1 MVKLKNL
8 RTRFLLPALLLCGFG
23 TPAFPEGAEGPGGLE
38 WPEMTMEAKPWTRW
52 WIQGSAVTKEDIT
65 ATLEAYQAA
74 GLGGVEV
81 TPIYGVRGIE
91 DQFIEYLSPRWVEML
106 EHILKEA
113 ERLGMGV
120 DLANASGW
128 PFGGP
133 WVDEDTAC
141 KSVRSKTYRL
151 KGGENLSEK
160 VEYIQQPMVYT
171 QSGLKVDMKD
181 VKYPVTA
188 NEDLQETDF
197 AQIWYERSLPLVAVT
212 ANRYAAS
219 GKEIVEV
226 VDLTGKVEDGIL
238 HWTAPEGDWLVCAIF
253 QGWHG
258 KMVERASPGGEG
270 NVIDHFSEQA
280 VKKYLE
286 RFDEAFKGHDI
297 SYLRYYFND
306 SYEVDDAAGT
316 ADWTPGM
323 FREFRRICGYDLKE
337 HLPALL
343 GMAGEEENSRVQ
355 HDYRAVVSELMLER
369 FTKVWQR
376 WAARQGKGIRN
387 QAHGSP
393 ANALDMYAASDVPEM
408 EGSTISDIKAAS
420 SAAHL
425 TGKRLTSAESCTL
438 LNEHFQSTLADV
450 KAANDRFLLGGVNH
464 IFYHGTD
471 YSPMD
476 APWPGR
482 LFYAAVHFTP
492 ANSFWDDFGALNRY
506 VARAQ
511 SFLQAGKPCNDIL
524 LYYGIS
530 DLWSAPAE
538 KTFHYFHSF
547 DTASMGECGRFLLS
561 NGYSWDA
568 ASDKL
573 LQEVAVKDGKL
584 LAGGNHYKVVM
595 VPELEYMP
603 VNTFAKLLD
612 LSKAGATVLFY
623 GGLPADVPG
632 LAHLERDRKR
642 MQHLKEELS
651 FAGEGNV
658 RACRYG
664 KGRIVIMDA
673 LQDGLAQTDVK
684 PESMYAQGL
693 QCIRRLKEDGGSC
706 YFILNPSGRG
716 FSGWVSLNAGF
727 RSCALFNPMT
737 GRSGYA
743 KVRAQDGQPEF
754 WLELK
759 PHESMVVEAFPD
771 ARGGRLYPYYKA
783 IGAGLELADWEVS
796 FVKGGPTL
804 PATKQVHELVS
815 WTEYGEEYARF
826 SGTAEYET
834 KLPVLSKGADAW
846 RLCFEEV
853 HESAAVYL
861 NDEYL
866 GTLLEAPYEMD
877 IPAELLKGDDVLKVK
892 VSNLMANRIAYMDK
906 NGMKWRIFYNAN
918 VDSKGHVN
926 VGEDGRFSAEK
937 WQPAPSGISGKVA
950 LQPLS
955 FRKWK

>member
-1 MVKLKNL
+1 MMKPKSL
-8 RTRFLLPALLLCGFG
+8 RTCFRSFVLLLCCFSISVPSIGI
-23 TPAFPEGAEGPGGLE
+23 EGHGELE
-38 WPEMTMEAKPWTRW
+38 WPEVTMEARPWTRW

-65 ATLEAYQAA
+65 AVLEAYQKA
-74 GLGGVEV
+74 GLGGVEI

-91 DQFIEYLSPRWVEML
+91 DQFIEYLSPHWVEML
-106 EHILKEA
+106 EYTLKEA
-113 ERLGMGV
+113 QRLGMGV

-133 WVDEDTAC
+133 WVDDDTAC
-141 KSVRSKTYRL
+141 KSLRTKTYRL
-151 KGGENLSEK
+151 KGGESFSEK
-160 VEYIQQPMVYT
+160 IEYIQKPMVYT

-197 AQIWYERSLPLVAVT
+197 AQIWYERSLPLVVVT
-212 ANRYAAS
+212 ANRYSSS

-226 VDLTGKVEDGIL
+226 IDLTDKVEDGIL
-238 HWTAPEGDWLVCAIF
+238 HWTAPEGDWLVCAFF

-258 KMVERASPGGEG
+258 KMVERAAPGAEG
-270 NVIDHFSEQA
+270 NVIDHFSEEA
-280 VKKYLE
+280 TKKYLD
-286 RFDEAFKGHDI
+286 RFSEAFKGYDT

-306 SYEVDDAAGT
+306 SYEVDDAAGS
-316 ADWTPGM
+316 ADWTPEM

-337 HLPALL
+337 YLPALL
-343 GMAGEEENSRVQ
+343 GMADEETNRRVL
-355 HDYRAVVSELMLER
+355 HDYRAVVSELMLEC
-369 FTKVWQR
+369 FTKPWQQ

-393 ANALDMYAASDVPEM
+393 ANALDLYAASDVPEM

-438 LNEHFQSTLADV
+438 LNEHFQSKLSDV

-511 SFLQAGKPCNDIL
+511 SFLQAGKPSNDVL

-538 KTFHYFHSF
+538 KMFHYFHSF
-547 DTASMGECGRFLLS
+547 DTASMGKCGRFLLS

-573 LQEVAVKDGKL
+573 LQEVTFKDGRL
-584 LAGGNHYKVVM
+584 LAGGNAYKVII

-603 VNTFAKLLD
+603 VATFAKLLG
-612 LSKAGATVLFY
+612 LAKAGATVLFY
-623 GGLPADVPG
+623 GGLPSDVPG
-632 LAHLERDRKR
+632 LAHLDRDRKR
-642 MQHLKEELS
+642 MEHLKKGLS
-651 FAGEGNV
+651 FVEEGDV

-664 KGRIVIMDA
+664 KGRIVIMA
-673 LQDGLAQTDVK
+673 TLQEGLEQTDVR

-693 QCIRRLKEDGGSC
+693 QCIRRLKEDGNYY
-706 YFILNPSGRG
+706 YFILNPSKKV

-727 RSCALFNPMT
+727 RACALFNPMT
-737 GRSGYA
+737 GDSGYA
-743 KVRAQDGQPEF
+743 ETRETGGRPEL

-759 PHESMVVEAFPD
+759 PNESMIVETFQND
-771 ARGGRLYPYYKA
+771 SGGKRYPYYQVM
-783 IGAGLELADWEVS
+783 GEGLELADWKVS
-796 FVKGGPTL
+796 FVKGGPSL
-804 PATKQVHELVS
+804 PAAKQVRHLGS
-815 WTEYGEEYARF
+815 WTEYGDEYARF
-826 SGTAEYET
+826 SGTAEYEIQ
-834 KLPVLSKGADAW
+834 LPVLSEGADAW
-846 RLCFEEV
+846 RLHFDEV

-861 NDEYL
+861 NDVYL
-866 GTLLEAPYEMD
+866 GTLLEAPYELD
-877 IPAELLKGDDVLKVK
+877 IPADLLKGNDVLKVR

-906 NGMKWRIFYNAN
+906 QGMKWRIFYNAN
-918 VDSKGHVN
+918 VESKGRAN
-926 VGEDGRFSAEK
+926 IGKDGKFSAEK
-937 WQPAPSGISGKVA
+937 WEPMPSGLSGKA
-950 LQPLS
+950 TLQPLS
-955 FRKWK
+955 FRK